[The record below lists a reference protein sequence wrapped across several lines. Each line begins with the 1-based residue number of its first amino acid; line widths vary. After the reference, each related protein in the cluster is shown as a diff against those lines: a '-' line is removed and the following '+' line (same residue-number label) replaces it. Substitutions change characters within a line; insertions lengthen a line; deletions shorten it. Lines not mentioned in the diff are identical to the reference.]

1 MEHIFYP
8 TDVDKYICIYFFL
21 RKLVSILVLYQ
32 NNLKMASNNQDVI
45 VRQNQSS
52 NVRQLLKD
60 KGMIGY
66 VSTYELAIYVQLW
79 SDFCEQGLTPEIKK
93 RFQTFDGIMEKR
105 INDAK
110 MEVDGLL
117 ID

>member
-1 MEHIFYP
+1 M
-8 TDVDKYICIYFFL
+8 
-21 RKLVSILVLYQ
+21 LYQ
-32 NNLKMASNNQDVI
+32 KQFKMASNNQDVI

-66 VSTYELAIYVQLW
+66 VSTYELAVYVQLW
-79 SDFCEQGLTPEIKK
+79 ADFCEHGLTPEIKK
-93 RFQTFDGIMEKR
+93 RFMAFDSIMTKR
-105 INDAK
+105 INEAK
-110 MEVDGLL
+110 LEVDGLV